1 MVSPDELRGMV
12 AEVLP
17 TVIELRRAIHRSP
30 ELAFQ
35 EFATTERVAA
45 LLTDRGLEPR
55 VRADGAGLTV
65 EVGGHGRLVG
75 YRADLD
81 ALPIPEPAD
90 NPHASRVPG
99 VMHACGHDAHTAI
112 AAGVALMVA
121 GLELPGRIRF
131 VFQPGEE
138 SFPGGALTMVGEGVT
153 EGMAAILAFHVD
165 PSLAAGHVGL
175 RSGPITGSADRFT
188 VVLEGPGGHTARPHR
203 SIDLVYAAGRLVT
216 ELPAVLDRTV
226 DSRRPL
232 TVVFGQINGGSA
244 PNVIPTRVEA
254 TGTARTTDR
263 GLWEQLPLLVDSLA
277 SQIVAPLGAKATV
290 HYVRGIPP
298 VVNDPGVVNAAR
310 VAIGDYVGSEAIT
323 STPVSMGAEDF
334 SRYLERVP
342 GALLR
347 LGSAP
352 ARGVTDLHSTGFVF
366 NEDALGIGLTAGAA
380 TLLRLLAHGSA
391 A

>member
-1 MVSPDELRGMV
+1 
-12 AEVLP
+12 
-17 TVIELRRAIHRSP
+17 
-30 ELAFQ
+30 
-35 EFATTERVAA
+35 
-45 LLTDRGLEPR
+45 
-55 VRADGAGLTV
+55 
-65 EVGGHGRLVG
+65 
-75 YRADLD
+75 
-81 ALPIPEPAD
+81 
-90 NPHASRVPG
+90 
-99 VMHACGHDAHTAI
+99 MHACGHDAHTAI

-263 GLWEQLPLLVDSLA
+263 GLWEQLPLLVESLA

-334 SRYLERVP
+334 SFMLQAKP
-342 GALLR
+342 GAYIF
-347 LGSAP
+347 LGQGGGPNNCFLHNPGYDFNDEALPLGVRWFCEVAARALARP
-352 ARGVTDLHSTGFVF
+352 AVV
-366 NEDALGIGLTAGAA
+366 
-380 TLLRLLAHGSA
+380 
-391 A
+391 